1 MNLRF
6 ILYFKDL
13 NKNTILKS
21 SNGSEFTALKVFS
34 SSLKWLKETAIE
46 ELDNQTNE
54 KISNDN
60 IKWVLTVPAIWKQP
74 AKSFMREAAVQV
86 IYLKLCNFVF
96 FVFVFVKSL
105 NYTKGWFDNKRKSRT
120 AIDCVRARS
129 SFDIHSS
136 AKMLPVSTRRGY
148 EKKNARI
155 EHGHVRV

>member
-1 MNLRF
+1 MKLSC

-86 IYLKLCNFVF
+86 IYLKLCNF
-96 FVFVFVKSL
+96 FVLFL
-105 NYTKGWFDNKRKSRT
+105 LKR
-120 AIDCVRARS
+120 
-129 SFDIHSS
+129 
-136 AKMLPVSTRRGY
+136 
-148 EKKNARI
+148 
-155 EHGHVRV
+155 